1 MDVVKEKVR
10 ALNQK
15 VANLEAQLAAAQ
27 EEQRQVEEE
36 KKGYQDKLERAD
48 KLVKGLASENQRW
61 TENVKMLTQQKLT
74 VIGNSLLAAEF
85 VSYIGPFTY
94 NFREKLVN
102 EIWLPNIKLKEIPI
116 IEGITPLEILTNGAS
131 IAKWK
136 NQGLPEDI
144 MSLQNAS
151 IITSC
156 SRWPLIIDPQL

>member
-1 MDVVKEKVR
+1 
-10 ALNQK
+10 
-15 VANLEAQLAAAQ
+15 
-27 EEQRQVEEE
+27 
-36 KKGYQDKLERAD
+36 
-48 KLVKGLASENQRW
+48 
-61 TENVKMLTQQKLT
+61 
-74 VIGNSLLAAEF
+74 LAAEF